1 MADVILDPALAESLE
16 AGASAYVADWLVAE
30 GDHVQAGQLLA
41 RASLVQQLV
50 DVRAPHA
57 GLVEQIIVPIGERF
71 APGTVLARLV
81 TV

>member
-16 AGASAYVADWLVAE
+16 AGGAAYITQWLVTE
-30 GDHVQAGQLLA
+30 GDHVVAGQTLA
-41 RASLVQQLV
+41 HARLVQQLLE
-50 DVRAPHA
+50 VRAPHA
-57 GLVEQIIVPIGERF
+57 GMVEQIIVGLGERF